1 LLNFVR
7 GDPGRASLDS
17 VMRELE
23 RLQAIRAIG
32 LPGDLFADALP
43 HEVELY
49 RQRVAVQPPSDLRRL
64 PEAVR
69 ITWLAAF
76 VHLRGR
82 ALTDSLIELLVETVH
97 AIGARAERCVEQQVI
112 NKSAKSAARRTCS
125 SRLPMLR

>member
-1 LLNFVR
+1 
-7 GDPGRASLDS
+7 
-17 VMRELE
+17 M
-23 RLQAIRAIG
+23 
-32 LPGDLFADALP
+32 LP

-64 PEAVR
+64 PDAVR

-97 AIGARAERCVEQQVI
+97 AIGARAVYRAVQ
-112 NKSAKSAARRTCS
+112 RRFRTFPS
-125 SRLPMLR
+125 FDRAVW